1 MEIREIQA
9 DDNFGYQEAIKDG
22 FILARSYLRPGAF
35 VRTLVFE
42 KFI

>member
-1 MEIREIQA
+1 MQIREIQA
-9 DDNFGYQEAIKDG
+9 DDNHGYQQAIADG
-22 FILARSYLRPGAF
+22 FVLARSYLRPGAF